1 MPITQSAKK
10 ALRGSQKKRVF
21 NLRKKAN
28 IIDSRRNLMKNIAA
42 EDMNKD
48 VIKENLAKYY
58 SSLDKAVKT
67 NFIPKNRADRLKSR
81 MAIRIAKASGEYK
94 PEFAELAAK
103 RNAAKIEAR
112 KNAPVKEKKEKVV
125 KTAKPKAEVKTE
137 VKAAKAAPK
146 KVVKKAAK

>member
-112 KNAPVKEKKEKVV
+112 KNTPTKEKKVKEVKV
-125 KTAKPKAEVKTE
+125 AAPKAEIKTE
-137 VKAAKAAPK
+137 KPAPK